1 MANTQ
6 IDVAAKASIDDISV
20 TSAGTVTNS
29 VRVVIAEGLSK
40 ENAYVTLTAIRDAL
54 NRGDIV
60 LN

>member
-6 IDVAAKASIDDISV
+6 IDVSAKNGISNV
-20 TSAGTVTNS
+20 STTSAGTVTND

-40 ENAYVTLTAIRDAL
+40 EAAYVTLTEIRDAL
-54 NRGDIV
+54 NRGDIT